1 MKKIRQMIIKSDY
14 LIYLYEK
21 IEKEN
26 SSEYREIRRASPS
39 EKFFEKI
46 SEKVLTNPDRDVI
59 LYA

>member
-1 MKKIRQMIIKSDY
+1 MIIKSDY

-26 SSEYREIRRASPS
+26 SSEYREIRRANPS

-59 LYA
+59 PYA